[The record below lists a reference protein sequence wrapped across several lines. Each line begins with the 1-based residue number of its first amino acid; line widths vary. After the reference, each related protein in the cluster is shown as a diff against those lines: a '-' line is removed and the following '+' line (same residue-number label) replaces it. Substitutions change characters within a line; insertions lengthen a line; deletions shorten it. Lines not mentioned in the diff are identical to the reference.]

1 MHDFMVRKGGIHI
14 KKVEENERVGEINYN
29 KQGTQMKIIKYINS
43 GNIDIEFQDEMKYK
57 TNTTYNNF
65 KKGNMSN
72 PYDRKV
78 FGYGYIGVGKHQPKE
93 NNKLNVAY
101 QTWRNIII
109 RCYHE
114 PYKDLNKAYYGICSI
129 CEEWFNYQNF
139 ADWYYDNIY
148 PIENERI
155 HIDKDVMVHGNK
167 IYSPETCVFLPQRIN
182 MIFMDKPKT
191 RDVDLPN
198 TVYRCKNGFKTSY
211 NGKSLGVFKTLEEAI
226 QIHDDNMRVHI
237 KQVAEEYRD
246 RIPDRAY
253 QALLRW

>member
-1 MHDFMVRKGGIHI
+1 
-14 KKVEENERVGEINYN
+14 
-29 KQGTQMKIIKYINS
+29 MKIIEFKTQANMV
-43 GNIDIEFQDEMKYK
+43 IEFQDEHRYK
-57 TNTTYNNF
+57 KPTTYCNF
-65 KKGNMSN
+65 KRGDISN

-93 NNKLNVAY
+93 NGILNVAY

-114 PYKDLNKAYYGICSI
+114 PYKDLNKAYFGICSI
-129 CEEWFNYQNF
+129 CEEWFNYQIF

-155 HIDKDVMVHGNK
+155 HIDKDIMVHGNK
-167 IYSPETCVFLPQRIN
+167 IYSPDTCVFLPQRIN
-182 MIFMDKPKT
+182 MIFMETPKT
-191 RDVDLPN
+191 RDEDLPN
-198 TVYRCKNGFKTSY
+198 TIYRCSKGFKASY
-211 NGKSLGVFKTLEEAI
+211 GGKSLGVFKTLDEAI
-226 QIHDDNMRVHI
+226 EAHDYHKRINI
-237 KQVAEEYRD
+237 KQVAEEYKD